1 MQLSRMLFI
10 DSALAV
16 HLLGQSTLNRG
27 YSNGLSFWVF
37 CSIPSLLGDI
47 LIRLTISY
55 IVSIL
60 SFKNRTFF
68 TKFKAHP
75 QQCMKCMYGFLSETP
90 FLIPHI
96 FFAPSN
102 VFYYF
107 LSGKRNCR
115 FNTAGNKFTS
125 IREWIWITLAENG
138 TTSRCIRNN
147 STISST
153 KTKTSW

>member
-1 MQLSRMLFI
+1 MLFI
-10 DSALAV
+10 DSALTV

-27 YSNGLSFWVF
+27 HSNDLSFWIF

-47 LIRLTISY
+47 LIRLKISY

-68 TKFKAHP
+68 TKFKAHSK
-75 QQCMKCMYGFLSETP
+75 QCMKNAFGFLSETP
-90 FLIPHI
+90 FLIPHM

-102 VFYYF
+102 VFSYF
-107 LSGKRNCR
+107 LPGKRNCR
-115 FNTAGNKFTS
+115 FDTAGNKFTP
-125 IREWIWITLAENG
+125 IRKWIWITLAENG
-138 TTSRCIRNN
+138 TTSRCVRNN

-153 KTKTSW
+153 KTKTTC

>member
-1 MQLSRMLFI
+1 MLFI
-10 DSALAV
+10 DSALTV

-27 YSNGLSFWVF
+27 HSNDLSFWIF
-37 CSIPSLLGDI
+37 FSIPSLLEDI
-47 LIRLTISY
+47 LIRLKISH
-55 IVSIL
+55 IVSTL

-75 QQCMKCMYGFLSETP
+75 KQCMKNAFGFLSETP

-102 VFYYF
+102 VFSYF
-107 LSGKRNCR
+107 LPGKRNCR
-115 FNTAGNKFTS
+115 FDTAGNKFTP
-125 IREWIWITLAENG
+125 IRKCIWITLAENG
-138 TTSRCIRNN
+138 TTSRCVRNS

-153 KTKTSW
+153 KTKTTC